1 MLNMPITMNAQR
13 TLAFFIFH
21 ELARYLK
28 TTILKIGKSNFRF
41 SKNALDSHL
50 KRDFEYVLFQVEI
63 KVKVFTNSSIKAII
77 K

>member
-1 MLNMPITMNAQR
+1 MLNMPITMNVQG
-13 TLAFFIFH
+13 TLAFLIFH

-28 TTILKIGKSNFRF
+28 I
-41 SKNALDSHL
+41 ALDSHL